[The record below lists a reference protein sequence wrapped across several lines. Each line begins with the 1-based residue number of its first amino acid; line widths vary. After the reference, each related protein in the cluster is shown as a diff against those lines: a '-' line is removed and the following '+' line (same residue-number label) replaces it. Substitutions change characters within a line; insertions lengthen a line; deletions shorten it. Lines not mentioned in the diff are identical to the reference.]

1 MVKYKESEYK
11 YAVRR
16 HDVRGGGTTIHTKHM
31 TKKNAKKSL
40 GSLKSGGRK
49 GYIVK
54 L

>member
-1 MVKYKESEYK
+1 MGKYKESEYK

-16 HDVRGGGTTIHTKHM
+16 YQRSGSTTIHTKHM
-31 TKKNAKKSL
+31 TKKNAEKSL
-40 GSLKSGGRK
+40 GSLRAGGRK